1 MNFDHPVVI
10 VGAGPAGLATA
21 LHLAQLHPSLA
32 TDSLILDA
40 AEHPRPKLCGGGITF
55 HGEEQLARLHITADV
70 PGFQV
75 TRLLFRLDD
84 EEFET
89 ACPRAMRVIERAD
102 FDAALAAAAQARGLR
117 LRGNERV
124 VDIAVDDDGAVV
136 ETTRRRYRTR
146 VVVAADGANSTVRR
160 KLGLRSTLGVARLLR
175 VMTPVDPQQSTAWR
189 EQTAVFDFSCVRH
202 GVQGYVWDFPCYVGG
217 QPFMNR
223 GIFDSRVLATNGNGH
238 MAHGNGQPVYG
249 NGTRPQ
255 TNGRLPHGNLKQTF
269 AAALDDRGFDL
280 EALNLEGHPVRW
292 FNRTAEFSRP
302 HVLLVGDAAGVDALF
317 AEGISYA
324 LEYGQLAAASI
335 VQAFAQRDFSFAGY
349 REQLFRH
356 RLSRSLARRAQV
368 ARRLYRHRHPW
379 LWSWLWRAAAVAPG
393 IVNQSIGAALDVLPP
408 PDIVRR

>member
-32 TDSLILDA
+32 ADSLILDA

-136 ETTRRRYRTR
+136 ETTRGRYRTR

-160 KLGLRSTLGVARLLR
+160 KLGLRTRWAWPGPAGDDARGSATVHRLARADRGSTSLRAPRGSGLCLGLPVLRGRAAVHESQHLRQPGAGDQRQRSHAARQRPTGLR
-175 VMTPVDPQQSTAWR
+175 QRDRLQSNGWLAPR
-189 EQTAVFDFSCVRH
+189 Q
-202 GVQGYVWDFPCYVGG
+202 
-217 QPFMNR
+217 
-223 GIFDSRVLATNGNGH
+223 SR
-238 MAHGNGQPVYG
+238 
-249 NGTRPQ
+249 RP
-255 TNGRLPHGNLKQTF
+255 
-269 AAALDDRGFDL
+269 AAALT
-280 EALNLEGHPVRW
+280 
-292 FNRTAEFSRP
+292 TAVST
-302 HVLLVGDAAGVDALF
+302 
-317 AEGISYA
+317 
-324 LEYGQLAAASI
+324 
-335 VQAFAQRDFSFAGY
+335 
-349 REQLFRH
+349 
-356 RLSRSLARRAQV
+356 
-368 ARRLYRHRHPW
+368 
-379 LWSWLWRAAAVAPG
+379 
-393 IVNQSIGAALDVLPP
+393 
-408 PDIVRR
+408 